1 MKKYN
6 TNIFVFLVIMILI
19 TSCSNK
25 LSNVEVTKLYL
36 SALDSYSNQNFQ
48 EALSYL
54 EIIKKYDSKFYQA
67 SFLEGKILFFQGQL
81 DNALSVFQKITKKNP
96 EHIESR
102 IWHIR
107 TLILLDK
114 FEKAEELLEKEL
126 TFNQTDW
133 RIYYLYSLLEERQG
147 NMDQKILM
155 LNRAEMV
162 LTDSSKVY
170 LELSNIWEILELQ
183 EKAYKYREKA
193 NIVSEQNISL
203 QNIENLLID

>member
-1 MKKYN
+1 M
-6 TNIFVFLVIMILI
+6 
-19 TSCSNK
+19 
-25 LSNVEVTKLYL
+25 
-36 SALDSYSNQNFQ
+36 
-48 EALSYL
+48 
-54 EIIKKYDSKFYQA
+54 
-67 SFLEGKILFFQGQL
+67 FFQGQL

>member
-1 MKKYN
+1 MKKNYHYN
-6 TNIFVFLVIMILI
+6 FILLVIIILI
-19 TSCSNK
+19 SSCSNK
-25 LSNVEVTKLYL
+25 LSKVEVTKLYL

-67 SFLEGKILFFQGQL
+67 TFLEGKILFFQGKL

-114 FEKAEELLEKEL
+114 LEKAEELLEKEL

-133 RIYYLYSLLEERQG
+133 RIYYLYSLLEDRQG

-162 LTDSSKVY
+162 LSDSAKVY

-183 EKAYKYREKA
+183 EKAHKYSEKA
-193 NIVSEQNISL
+193 NIISDQNINF
-203 QNIENLLID
+203 QNIENISIN